1 MSVIKSVNSR
11 SGSRAAL
18 RNTLGYVL
26 QDKKTSSDLTLVLGD
41 YPHLEVTADKVFQHF
56 MQTKE
61 LFNKTGGRMYKH
73 FVVSWHKD
81 ENISPEVALDIARQ
95 WAEKVFP
102 EFCTLVTVHTDR
114 EHLHC
119 HIVLNSVSMID
130 GHKYHMNPEEL
141 QAAKDI
147 NDELCASY
155 GLSIT
160 QKGKHFNG
168 KNIEEGTI
176 TSYKKDTY
184 NLLTDN
190 KKQARLSEIATAIL
204 DVLSYVI
211 SKKEFVD
218 ELYRK
223 YDIEVSE
230 NWNKKYI
237 TYELGA
243 ITVRDKTLSKTFNMD
258 FSKEAIINEIT
269 RNKDLQDQFDL
280 EEAAILEGKGELEE
294 RVRDVR
300 GEGEKALKRGGYSGN
315 RDKFLEEN
323 DRKVA
328 ETDRYTQEARSG
340 LRGTIKEILGI
351 STFLSDSDEGIAGS
365 RDGARKLTSRANA
378 KSRQLFGGIRKLRD
392 FDVSNATEDDI
403 YTAKIFA
410 DKMEEKRGNII
421 SKIFDIKK
429 TLWYIKQK
437 DDLWYHE
444 TLKEY
449 YQDLA
454 RHLFEYQLAINEAS
468 PLTRKLAPKYCL
480 EYRSRTE
487 KQTAHNIEFGSGYRD
502 TVSDEDMVLLG
513 NEADKL
519 LENPLK
525 SVDYLIKK
533 HNLEDIRD
541 VPKISRGPRGRR
553 L

>member
-61 LFNKTGGRMYKH
+61 LFGKPGGRMYKH

-81 ENISPEVALDIARQ
+81 ENITPEVALDIARQ

-168 KNIEEGTI
+168 KKIEEGTI
-176 TSYKKDTY
+176 TSYNKDTY
-184 NLLTDN
+184 KLLTDN
-190 KKQARLSEIATAIL
+190 KKQAKLSEIATAIL
-204 DVLSYVI
+204 DVLSYVCT
-211 SKKEFVD
+211 KDEFIG
-218 ELYRK
+218 ELDRK
-223 YDIEVSE
+223 YDIVVSE
-230 NWNKKYI
+230 NWKKKYI
-237 TYELGA
+237 TFELGN
-243 ITVRDKTLSKTFNMD
+243 ITVRDKTLTKNYNMD

-280 EEAAILEGKGELEE
+280 EEAAICEGKGELEE

-300 GEGEKALKRGGYSGN
+300 SEGEKALKRGGYSGRRSCGVRGTVRGTCHCSFGRN
-315 RDKFLEEN
+315 CSDSG
-323 DRKVA
+323 A
-328 ETDRYTQEARSG
+328 GHGRSG
-340 LRGTIKEILGI
+340 
-351 STFLSDSDEGIAGS
+351 
-365 RDGARKLTSRANA
+365 
-378 KSRQLFGGIRKLRD
+378 
-392 FDVSNATEDDI
+392 
-403 YTAKIFA
+403 
-410 DKMEEKRGNII
+410 
-421 SKIFDIKK
+421 
-429 TLWYIKQK
+429 
-437 DDLWYHE
+437 
-444 TLKEY
+444 
-449 YQDLA
+449 
-454 RHLFEYQLAINEAS
+454 
-468 PLTRKLAPKYCL
+468 
-480 EYRSRTE
+480 
-487 KQTAHNIEFGSGYRD
+487 
-502 TVSDEDMVLLG
+502 
-513 NEADKL
+513 
-519 LENPLK
+519 
-525 SVDYLIKK
+525 
-533 HNLEDIRD
+533 
-541 VPKISRGPRGRR
+541 
-553 L
+553 